1 LTITGRGYLGD
12 LNQQVIN
19 RMPKEDTQFQPGQS
33 GNPAGRPKGS
43 RNKLSDGFIRV
54 LADDFDENGV
64 EVIRRL
70 REESPA
76 QYANVI
82 AKLMPK
88 LIELTGKDGGPVETR
103 LFIDG

>member
-1 LTITGRGYLGD
+1 MDRDESGRFL
-12 LNQQVIN
+12 
-19 RMPKEDTQFQPGQS
+19 P
-33 GNPAGRPKGS
+33 GNPGGPGRPEGS
-43 RNKLSDGFIRV
+43 RNKLADGFIRV
-54 LADDFDENGV
+54 LADDFEANGI
-64 EVIRRL
+64 EAIERL
-70 REESPA
+70 RSESPA